1 MRLTCACLQP
11 THPRHAHNTSHRPER
26 RVAIPSKLSSCA
38 ALPVHNV
45 DIGVRYLVVTG
56 PGVHSIV
63 LTTVSEIPKS
73 PTSPYP
79 QKPLDRRYTYMIMS
93 VMLARQVTPPRHSP
107 NQANSFPRILLQT
120 LCRSE
125 KSQVLWNQANPH
137 SFDKTPGVGVSAFVI
152 CCTEAQKCRFLSPLA
167 ATLTHSLSRKSFA
180 CHSYENT
187 RDGVPLRSRHP
198 LLTAHYSRFV
208 APLFS
213 YSYELLFPQRLCFH
227 NHPHCPGVR
236 GTIHD

>member
-79 QKPLDRRYTYMIMS
+79 QKPLDRRYTYMITS
-93 VMLARQVTPPRHSP
+93 AMLARQTILP
-107 NQANSFPRILLQT
+107 NPSSQANSFAPTLLEPLGSLSATSVVCFQQ
-120 LCRSE
+120 L
-125 KSQVLWNQANPH
+125 AA
-137 SFDKTPGVGVSAFVI
+137 SFRKTPGW
-152 CCTEAQKCRFLSPLA
+152 
-167 ATLTHSLSRKSFA
+167 
-180 CHSYENT
+180 
-187 RDGVPLRSRHP
+187 GVPMQL
-198 LLTAHYSRFV
+198 V
-208 APLFS
+208 AGF
-213 YSYELLFPQRLCFH
+213 
-227 NHPHCPGVR
+227 
-236 GTIHD
+236 